1 MRERTDRSNEN
12 DDTNGGRTRK
22 KQEEGEKEM
31 ARRGIKT
38 AGMYV
43 DNLGDRVMKRR
54 NRSTSVHSGQLGVRP
69 KAGKN
74 TV

>member
-1 MRERTDRSNEN
+1 
-12 DDTNGGRTRK
+12 
-22 KQEEGEKEM
+22 M